1 MRKIQEK
8 DARKSAAI
16 HDIDVVLRG
25 IQNTPTISDE
35 PFSKILAAAVVVP
48 PRLLLR
54 VAYIGPLCFLSCVC
68 VCFFSFFY
76 SVFLSLSSHFPS
88 FPIIIRFSV
97 PVAIPHI
104 SSSSKSRHVPRPISA
119 VIVTIS
125 IQQKP
130 VYVP

>member
-48 PRLLLR
+48 RRLL
-54 VAYIGPLCFLSCVC
+54 
-68 VCFFSFFY
+68 
-76 SVFLSLSSHFPS
+76 
-88 FPIIIRFSV
+88 
-97 PVAIPHI
+97 
-104 SSSSKSRHVPRPISA
+104 
-119 VIVTIS
+119 
-125 IQQKP
+125 
-130 VYVP
+130 